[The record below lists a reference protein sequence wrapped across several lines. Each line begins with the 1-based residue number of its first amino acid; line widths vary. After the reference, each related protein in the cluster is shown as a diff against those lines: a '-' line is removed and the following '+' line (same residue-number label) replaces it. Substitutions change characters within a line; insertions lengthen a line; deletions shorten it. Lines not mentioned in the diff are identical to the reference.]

1 MAREPRGRA
10 RSERRA
16 RRSAEG
22 TSIRNGRIVGVVFCL
37 AGFIAIGLGWNEASR
52 LTCVDCQLPYLL
64 SAGAGGIG
72 SIVFGVGILLIAE
85 LRTVRMRLTERL
97 RQPVE
102 ASSAEDAAGSSDRN
116 ETGDEAVDRE
126 HLPDP

>member
-1 MAREPRGRA
+1 MARERRGRT

-22 TSIRNGRIVGVVFCL
+22 RSIRNGRIVGVVFCL

-72 SIVFGVGILLIAE
+72 LIVFGVGILLIAE
-85 LRTVRMRLTERL
+85 VRTVRMRLTERL
-97 RQPVE
+97 AWPVE
-102 ASSAEDAAGSSDRN
+102 PPSAEDPAGSSDRKDT
-116 ETGDEAVDRE
+116 ET
-126 HLPDP
+126 